1 MTALSMIETVFEA
14 TPLRRSGIAFLTK
27 TRPGTADIL
36 RYGSRYV
43 DLPKA
48 ETISVLEDLS
58 PPLGSIMTGA
68 RPTPMDSSDLHL
80 VHSTVDYL
88 FQMES
93 TCELKFVPKL

>member
-14 TPLRRSGIAFLTK
+14 TPLRRS
-27 TRPGTADIL
+27 GTADIL

-58 PPLGSIMTGA
+58 PPRAQS
-68 RPTPMDSSDLHL
+68 
-80 VHSTVDYL
+80 
-88 FQMES
+88 
-93 TCELKFVPKL
+93 